1 MPEFDGT
8 RATGV
13 TQNCHSRNTPM
24 KRIPFLPLLGI
35 FLLAPAVRA
44 TVLVYEGFGPS
55 DYSPGV
61 SIRDNTASFD
71 SIGLDTVS
79 GWFAHTGVY
88 TSQDNGLSLPASWT
102 ASGSTVHGTKDYR
115 CAFGSST
122 AFSDKAARRAQQR
135 ALSCTWPTSGSI
147 YFRFLMHVPKALL
160 TTNYLPNWGF
170 ILGGLG
176 AHEIANAASDS
187 PACTVTNG
195 VYMGYRR
202 NGTTIE
208 TLAYVRADGGALS
221 SYPVFTADSSKDLD
235 LVCVAKIDIG
245 ENGNDT
251 LSLYL
256 TTVDNWND
264 DFEWTETIPNIA
276 LLSGPNPLR
285 YLQMLGQY
293 KTNGN
298 MASFDE
304 FIVTTDPNEAYYHR
318 APAAPMLGDVSLV
331 RTGAGTYS
339 ITAAE
344 AVNDASLSWILDDG
358 ATVTTNGMQTV
369 TEGNTVSW
377 TVSGLAPNKTYRISV
392 LSNNGD
398 GVDVKEAGTIYTG
411 ALSLGATTNANETD
425 LVPGGVVVSRN
436 SADPWPLTVNYAIA
450 GSAGSAGV
458 TWEAPVPVTIPA
470 NATDATLPVTPRTD
484 SSVDENVRITVSL
497 ADGNYGLPAENAAT
511 LTLFNRKRF
520 KPAGYIWRT
529 IATPSTTIQAM
540 LGDSA
545 FEDFPVL
552 LRLPPEVSANLLS
565 ESGTDL
571 CVVDENDAILPFEVD
586 TFNPVGTTFVWVK
599 VPSLSAATEL
609 SVFFNGAANSAN
621 TPASVWSDFA
631 GVWHYAPSCVGST
644 TVPDSSGNGFN
655 TTSAQPMQAYAGPGG
670 LDAIQS
676 GARID
681 APDYD
686 LALPNVAVFS
696 ASGWFKS
703 PLQTTHYWSA
713 ANKKVGITTG
723 PNGENLWNIDKGWQ
737 FQFPGKKNV
746 IRFAYTASADI
757 NIPDVTQNWNYFNI
771 ASDGSTI
778 KIYMNGATVA
788 SASVSYRVKAS
799 GTVYLMCSDAGSCV
813 REYRIR
819 KSAASATETA
829 LEYATVAD
837 EEFFGYGEAVRVGT
851 RTTFIL
857 MR

>member
-1 MPEFDGT
+1 
-8 RATGV
+8 
-13 TQNCHSRNTPM
+13 M
-24 KRIPFLPLLGI
+24 KRIPLLPLLAI

-55 DYSPGV
+55 DYTAGETIKGV
-61 SIRDNTASFD
+61 KNAND
-71 SIGLDTVS
+71 SIGLDTAN
-79 GWFAHTGVY
+79 GWFSNTALY

-122 AFSDKAARRAQQR
+122 AFSGSAARRAQQR
-135 ALSCTWPTSGSI
+135 GLSCTWPTSGSV

-160 TTNYLPNWGF
+160 TTSYLPNWGY

-176 AHEIANAASDS
+176 ASEIATPASDT
-187 PACTVTNG
+187 CTHTNG

-208 TLAYVRADGGALS
+208 TLAYVRADGGALT
-221 SYPVFTADSSKDLD
+221 SYPMFTVDSSKDLN
-235 LVCVAKIDIG
+235 LICVAKIDIG

-251 LSLYL
+251 LSLYM
-256 TTVDNWND
+256 TTVDDWDD

-276 LLSGPNPLR
+276 LLSGPQPFR

-304 FIVTTDPNEAYYHR
+304 FIVTTDPNEAYFHR

-358 ATVTTNGMQTV
+358 ATVTTNGMLTV
-369 TEGNTVSW
+369 TEGNTASW

-398 GVDVKEAGTIYTG
+398 GVDVKDAGTIYTG
-411 ALSLGATTNANETD
+411 TLSLGATTDAYETN

-436 SADPWPLTVNYAIA
+436 AADPWPLTVNYAIA

-458 TWEAPVPVTIPA
+458 TWEVPVAVTIPA
-470 NATDATLPVTPRTD
+470 NVKDATLPVTPRTD
-484 SSVDENVRITVSL
+484 SFVDENVLITVSL
-497 ADGNYGLPAENAAT
+497 VDGNYEIPAKNAAT
-511 LTLFNRKRF
+511 LTLFNRRRF

-529 IATPSTTIQAM
+529 IATPSAAIQAM
-540 LGDSA
+540 LGDSS

-552 LRLPPEVSANLLS
+552 LRLSPEVSANLLS
-565 ESGTDL
+565 ENGTDL

-586 TFNPVGTTFVWVK
+586 TFNPAGTTFVWVK
-599 VPSLSAATEL
+599 VPSLSATTEL
-609 SVFFNGAANSAN
+609 SVFFNGASNSAN
-621 TPASVWSDFA
+621 IPAGVWSEFA
-631 GVWHYAPSCVGST
+631 GVWHYAPSCVGETS
-644 TVPDSSGNGFN
+644 VPDSSGNGFD
-655 TTSAQPMQAYAGPGG
+655 TISAQPMRAYAGPGG

-686 LALPNVAVFS
+686 SALTNVAVFS

-703 PLQTTHYWSA
+703 PMQTSHYWSA
-713 ANKKVGITTG
+713 ANKKVEITTG
-723 PNGENLWNIDKGWQ
+723 PNGENLWNIDKGWY
-737 FQFPGKKNV
+737 FQFPGRKDV
-746 IRFAYTASADI
+746 IRLAYTASADVQ
-757 NIPDVTQNWNYFNI
+757 IPDTTQNWNYFNI
-771 ASDGSTI
+771 VSDGSTI
-778 KIYMNGATVA
+778 KVYMNGSSTA

-799 GTVYLMCSDAGSCV
+799 GTAYLMCSAADSCV

-819 KSAASATETA
+819 KSAASAAETA
-829 LEYATVAD
+829 LEYATVANA
-837 EEFFGYGEAVRVGT
+837 EFFGYGEAIRVGT
-851 RTTFIL
+851 RATIL
-857 MR
+857 LLR